1 MFGHLNYSNRPVRI
15 SIVSTI
21 ENVTFD
27 EISIDQTA
35 TYSKTLSEED
45 LILFAKVSGDVNPV
59 HLDEDFAK
67 NTPFKSRIAH
77 GIYTGSLVSAALA
90 TVLPGPG
97 TIYLGQSLRF
107 KAPVRIG
114 DTITITMTV
123 VKKREDRKFVTL
135 DCTAENQEGETVMVG
150 TAEVIA
156 PTEKVV
162 IETPTLPNISI
173 G

>member
-1 MFGHLNYSNRPVRI
+1 M
-15 SIVSTI
+15 STL
-21 ENVTFD
+21 ENVIFD

-59 HLDEDFAK
+59 HLDEEFAK
-67 NTPFKSRIAH
+67 NTPFKTRIAH

-107 KAPVRIG
+107 KAPVRVG
-114 DTITITMTV
+114 DTITITMKV
-123 VKKREDRKFVTL
+123 IKKREDRKFVTL
-135 DCTAENQEGETVMVG
+135 DCEALNQEGETVMVG

-162 IETPTLPNISI
+162 IEAPTLPDINI

>member
-1 MFGHLNYSNRPVRI
+1 
-15 SIVSTI
+15 VSTI

>member
-1 MFGHLNYSNRPVRI
+1 M
-15 SIVSTI
+15 STI